1 MTLRLPLVARPAGFA
16 VIAALVYA
24 AAFFVHQALPGAS
37 DPTLLA
43 SALTVDLIVLVPLA
57 YYVMLVRGQGWPVA
71 TMAPV
76 VLLSLYGASVLIP
89 DAHDGLLT
97 LIIPAIA
104 LFELAVTGVVLY
116 SAAKGFRSLR
126 GMAASG
132 TVDMLDELKR
142 AFRAKIDVRFA
153 ADAVAS
159 EIGML
164 YYALGTWR
172 RTPPA
177 GGDGIF
183 SYHKTSSYGAI
194 LTGILIAAAVELI
207 GGHFLLMMWS
217 PTAAWIHLALAL
229 YGVIW
234 LVGDYRAMRYRPMRV
249 QDGHISL
256 RCGLR
261 WQVDLT
267 QAQIH
272 AMIAPKR
279 AIENRDDYLA
289 LTSATKPDLI
299 LALKTPETID
309 GPYGITRRAQYL
321 GVSVDDPAGFQRA
334 ILGTDA

>member
-1 MTLRLPLVARPAGFA
+1 MTLRLPLVARPVGFA
-16 VIAALVYA
+16 VIVVGVYV
-24 AAFFVHQALPGAS
+24 AAFFVLRALPGAS
-37 DPTLLA
+37 NPTLVA
-43 SALTVDLIVLVPLA
+43 SALTVDLVVLVPLA
-57 YYVMLVRGQGWPVA
+57 YYGLLVRGQGWPVA

-89 DAHDGLLT
+89 DAHDELLT
-97 LIIPAIA
+97 LLIPAIA
-104 LFELAVTGVVLY
+104 LFELTVTGVVLY
-116 SAAKGFRSLR
+116 SVTRGLRSLR
-126 GMAASG
+126 GMATSG
-132 TVDMLDELKR
+132 TVDLLDELKR
-142 AFRAKIDVRFA
+142 VFRAKIDVRFA

-183 SYHKTSSYGAI
+183 PYHKTSSYGAI
-194 LTGILIAAAVELI
+194 LAGILIAATVELV

-249 QDGHISL
+249 QDGQISI

-261 WQVDLT
+261 WQVDL
-267 QAQIH
+267 AREQIH
-272 AMIAPKR
+272 AVVSPTR

-289 LTSATKPDLI
+289 LTAATKPDLI
-299 LALKTPETID
+299 LVLQKPETID
-309 GPYGITRRAQYL
+309 GPYGITRKAQCL
-321 GVSVDDPAGFQRA
+321 GVSVDDPAGLRQA
-334 ILGTDA
+334 MLD